1 MVVADLWASTIMFGR
16 TWDLCPFGLSHYS
29 NVDHT
34 GLMSLYIGDY
44 SGRCFVKMK
53 LLVFAL
59 HFEEWCVGLCQPG
72 VAVLVL

>member
-16 TWDLCPFGLSHYS
+16 TWNLCPFGLSHYS

-53 LLVFAL
+53 LLVFAIL
-59 HFEEWCVGLCQPG
+59 KNGVLGCVSQEWQF
-72 VAVLVL
+72 